1 MSINIKKEVCNVCE
15 KTVYPTEQLKADDK
29 IYHKACFRCE
39 YCQGTLKLGSFA
51 SMDGRLFC
59 KPHFKQL
66 FNSKGNY
73 SEGFG
78 KLKPQQ
84 EFEAKRKGDNDT
96 VDPKSDTIPTTEE
109 KQIIKE
115 EEVEIQQEHKV
126 DEEVIETTQR
136 TEINVTEVDTPQENH
151 DNTHSNNHVEDATE
165 SIAEVKEESRS
176 TSVDSNSADSTSVD
190 STPNVT
196 VTVSASTS
204 RNETNT
210 NSPDIADNKTKRLT
224 PVGSPKIAISQ
235 SKCCVCNK
243 TVYDKE
249 RVREDNSQGETF
261 IFHKA
266 CFRCKVCNN
275 VLGVGNFAALNS
287 EFYCK
292 PHFKQLFASK
302 GNYSEG
308 FGLLKPQQEHDLKKA
323 EQKN

>member
-1 MSINIKKEVCNVCE
+1 MSITVKKEVCSVCD

-29 IYHKACFRCE
+29 VYHKGCFRCE
-39 YCQGTLKLGSFA
+39 YCQLTIKLGSFA

-84 EFEAKRKGDNDT
+84 EFEAKRKGDND
-96 VDPKSDTIPTTEE
+96 DPNPKIDTIPTATEE

-115 EEVEIQQEHKV
+115 EEVEIKQEHKV

-151 DNTHSNNHVEDATE
+151 EHIHSNNHHVEDATTE
-165 SIAEVKEESRS
+165 PIVEVKEESRS
-176 TSVDSNSADSTSVD
+176 TSVDS
-190 STPNVT
+190 TPS
-196 VTVSASTS
+196 VTVSVSVS
-204 RNETNT
+204 HNETNT
-210 NSPDIADNKTKRLT
+210 NSPDNKTKRLT

-275 VLGVGNFAALNS
+275 VLGVGNFAALNN

>member
-1 MSINIKKEVCNVCE
+1 MSITVKKEVCSVCD

-29 IYHKACFRCE
+29 VYHKGCFRCE
-39 YCQGTLKLGSFA
+39 YCQLTIKLGSFA

-84 EFEAKRKGDNDT
+84 EFEAKRKPDSDT
-96 VDPKSDTIPTTEE
+96 VETKSDTVEIKSDTVEPTKSDIISTEE
-109 KQIIKE
+109 KQVIKDE
-115 EEVEIQQEHKV
+115 EIEIQKV
-126 DEEVIETTQR
+126 AEEAIRTTP
-136 TEINVTEVDTPQENH
+136 TEISVTHVDTSQENH
-151 DNTHSNNHVEDATE
+151 ERVHSNNHVEAIDTPE
-165 SIAEVKEESRS
+165 LSLIKE
-176 TSVDSNSADSTSVD
+176 
-190 STPNVT
+190 
-196 VTVSASTS
+196 TS
-204 RNETNT
+204 RPRA
-210 NSPDIADNKTKRLT
+210 NSFDSAVSHNSNGPDNKTKRLT

-235 SKCCVCNK
+235 SKCCVCGK
-243 TVYDKE
+243 TVYEKE

-261 IFHKA
+261 IFHKP

-275 VLGVGNFAALNS
+275 VLGVGNFASLNN

-308 FGLLKPQQEHDLKKA
+308 FGLLKPQQEHELKKA